1 MKTRLLDG
9 TYLFLSSRRLTLALL
24 VYAVLLV
31 FVATLAQREIGI
43 AAVQKLYFES
53 FFLLA
58 GFGAVKFPLA
68 GGATVGALAL
78 LNIVFSGLRYSRFGV
93 AGLGTSIAHMAVALL
108 IVSGALQYFLRVD
121 GNMTLLPNAESDTVV
136 LSDAKHTVLRLPF
149 SVRLKKFTEEKWAG
163 SSIAKGYSSEI
174 VFVKSGAE
182 TESTVSMNNPA
193 SFAGWTFYQMSY
205 GRDGSSVLGAV
216 KNPAR
221 LLPWLAVGMAFFG
234 MIVVFLP
241 RAFGRG
247 GNERR

>member
-1 MKTRLLDG
+1 MWIKKKEIEQLSEFVKGYSSGEELDIRENKEGSFNVLKNDIYALVNTKNEQIKAVEAERDSLSDYMADISHQLKTPITSMMIMADLLEEAEPE
-9 TYLFLSSRRLTLALL
+9 TFL
-24 VYAVLLV
+24 
-31 FVATLAQREIGI
+31 
-43 AAVQKLYFES
+43 
-53 FFLLA
+53 
-58 GFGAVKFPLA
+58 
-68 GGATVGALAL
+68 
-78 LNIVFSGLRYSRFGV
+78 
-93 AGLGTSIAHMAVALL
+93 
-108 IVSGALQYFLRVD
+108 D
-121 GNMTLLPNAESDTVV
+121 TLLGFYAQNDIRIEKGNPE
-136 LSDAKHTVLRLPF
+136 
-149 SVRLKKFTEEKWAG
+149 RLKKFTEEKWAG

-241 RAFGRG
+241 RAFGRD